1 MAENTWRRFNEHNI
15 LANAPDR
22 SGVYRIADADRT
34 IYVGES
40 ASIQRRLLAHY
51 RGQTPQSG
59 CIRGQ
64 GAILYEYKLVS
75 GPKAREEEETRWR
88 HRLDPV
94 CNRQ

>member
-1 MAENTWRRFNEHNI
+1 MAENTWHDFNEHNV

-22 SGVYRIADADRT
+22 SGVYQIADAERT

-51 RGQTPQSG
+51 RRKTPQSG
-59 CIRGQ
+59 CILRQ
-64 GAILYEYKLVS
+64 GATRYRYTLVS
-75 GPKAREEEETRWR
+75 GPKAREEAETRWR